1 MSHKSNAVERIVGKQ
16 YAGIKLRNYLVREFK
31 DVLVVRAEM
40 IAALRQKRVFVNGEN
55 TLDSHQLELG
65 DCIRVD
71 IDPLH
76 TIRRRLQTL
85 DLEMRYSEPGMV
97 VLLKAPGINLPD
109 IEWAAPA
116 LQIVARADS
125 EMSDT
130 EPDTEVKP
138 WFAVNRV
145 EKGVRSLV
153 IVVDSADK
161 QGAMLK
167 YINSGRVLFRI
178 CALCHG
184 SVDQRAVD
192 ESTTQSM
199 KEAASKVVQPDPHQ
213 QQQQLVED
221 IPCMFDYDLW
231 LQYNRLPPIVFDHI
245 QVRVSKVTRSSTV
258 GHLSLVEGTVAYAVN
273 SSLVLRRYMYEMGY
287 PIVGTQNHSRPL
299 PNHRDKGALLAFV
312 GITMPS
318 LARSGESVVVSADI
332 PPKLLSVYEREA
344 KFYGQR
350 RQKERDEL
358 RKIESAI
365 TSPDPSVE
373 STACGTPAAEIELV
387 GGVPAAYISGMK
399 QFCGHVFHVTPDTL
413 IPRPSTQTL
422 VDAAISLIDRP
433 SVRIMDLGTGT
444 GCILMSI
451 LLRTPGAR
459 GVGIDISS
467 AALGV
472 AEQNRLLHSLEGRC
486 ALLKGSF
493 ESFATDADVLCHG
506 PFDIIVC
513 NPPYISAKK
522 ALGMRSVIE
531 HEPSLALIADEGG
544 YKAYS
549 DIHASLCSNPSI
561 LQEGGHVAF
570 EIGKG
575 MERNVRRIFS
585 DWSEVA
591 SHKDAYGFLRVLVFQ
606 RPK

>member
-1 MSHKSNAVERIVGKQ
+1 MSHSTNAVERIVGKQ

-65 DCIRVD
+65 DCVRVD
-71 IDPLH
+71 IDPLQ
-76 TIRRRLQTL
+76 TIRRRLHTL

-97 VLLKAPGINLPD
+97 VLLKAPGISLPD
-109 IEWAAPA
+109 VEWAAPA

-125 EMSDT
+125 TLSGPD
-130 EPDTEVKP
+130 PDTEFKP

-161 QGAMLK
+161 QRAMIDH
-167 YINSGRVLFRI
+167 INSGHVLFRI

-184 SVDQRAVD
+184 NVDQNAVD

-199 KEAASKVVQPDPHQ
+199 KEAASKVIHSDPHK
-213 QQQQLVED
+213 LSVEE
-221 IPCMFDYDLW
+221 IPCMFEYDLW

-245 QVRVSKVTRSSTV
+245 QVKVSKATRSPTV
-258 GHLSLVEGTVAYAVN
+258 GHLSLIEGTVAYAVN

-318 LARSGESVVVSADI
+318 LDRPGESVVVSADI
-332 PPKLLSVYEREA
+332 PPKLLSVYERET
-344 KFYGQR
+344 KFYQQR

-358 RKIESAI
+358 RKIESTAP
-365 TSPDPSVE
+365 SPDPSAE
-373 STACGTPAAEIELV
+373 STAFGTPAADIELV
-387 GGVPAAYISGMK
+387 DGVPAAYISGRK
-399 QFCGHVFHVTPDTL
+399 HFCGFVFHVTPDTL

-433 SVRIMDLGTGT
+433 GARILDLGTGT

-451 LLRTPGAR
+451 LLRTPGAH
-459 GVGIDISS
+459 GVGIDISL

-472 AEQNRLLHSLEGRC
+472 AEQNRVLHNLEDQC
-486 ALLKGSF
+486 VLLKGSF
-493 ESFATDADVLCHG
+493 ESFATDADVICHG

-531 HEPSLALIADEGG
+531 HEPSLALIADDGG
-544 YKAYS
+544 YKAYE
-549 DIHASLCSNPSI
+549 DIHTSLGSNPLI
-561 LQEGGHVAF
+561 LRKGGYAAF

-575 MERNVRRIFS
+575 MERSVRRIFS
-585 DWSEVA
+585 DWAEVA
-591 SHKDAYGFLRVLVFQ
+591 SHKDAYDFLRVLVFKQ
-606 RPK
+606 PE